1 MASGP
6 RTLARHAAATVATAL
21 ADTRAVALVGPRQAG
36 KSTLVRSIVEKS
48 KGAAYLT
55 LDDDG
60 TRALALADPA
70 GFVRG
75 RAGLLAI
82 DEVQRVPGLLLGIKS
97 VVDADPRPGR
107 FLLTGSA
114 HLFAVKDVADSL
126 AGRMEIVELW
136 PFSQGEI
143 EGRREHFVDL
153 LFAGRA
159 LPNHRSSLSKRDYL
173 ERVCRG
179 GFPEVIGR
187 RADRRR
193 AWFRSYVQAVVA
205 REIPG
210 VADVE
215 RLAELP
221 RLVRLCAARQ
231 GAPLN
236 VAALSRD
243 AGLPERTTHR
253 YLDALE
259 AVFLIRRIPPWAGS
273 LTAREVR
280 APKLYVTDSGL
291 AANLRG
297 ASPESLSVPQTA
309 QGADGPLLEGFV
321 IGELQRQA
329 AWSEAQPRVHHYRDR
344 NGLEVDAVLESDEG
358 SVVGIEVKAAGAVT
372 ADDATGL
379 RFLRDK
385 LGQRFRSGAILH
397 SGQQAVSLG
406 DRISA
411 LPMDALWTTVIGSL
425 RAGRRV

>member
-1 MASGP
+1 MASRTGTLP
-6 RTLARHAAATVATAL
+6 RHIAATVATAL
-21 ADTRAVALVGPRQAG
+21 ADTRAVAIVGPRQAG
-36 KSTLVRSIVEKS
+36 KSTLVRAIVEKS
-48 KGAAYLT
+48 KGAAYVT
-55 LDDDG
+55 LDDED
-60 TRALALADPA
+60 TRALAHADPA

-75 RAGLLAI
+75 RPGLLAI
-82 DEVQRVPGLLLGIKS
+82 DEVQRVPSLLLGIKT

-114 HLFAVKDVADSL
+114 HLFAVKDIADSL

-143 EGRREHFVDL
+143 VGRRERFIDR
-153 LFAGRA
+153 LFQGRTHSDH
-159 LPNHRSSLSKRDYL
+159 PSTLSKRGYL
-173 ERVCRG
+173 ELACRG
-179 GFPEVIGR
+179 GFPELIGR
-187 RADRRR
+187 RAERRR
-193 AWFRSYVQAVVA
+193 AWFRSYVQAVTA

-210 VADVE
+210 VADIE

-231 GAPLN
+231 GVPLN

-273 LTAREVR
+273 LTAREAR

-291 AANLRG
+291 AATLRG
-297 ASPESLSVPQTA
+297 ATPESLAAPGTA

-321 IGELQRQA
+321 VSELLRQT
-329 AWSEAQPRVHHYRDR
+329 AWSEAQPRVHHFRDR
-344 NGLEVDAVLESDEG
+344 NGLEVDVVLEADQG
-358 SVVGIEVKAAGAVT
+358 SVVGIEVKSSGTVT
-372 ADDATGL
+372 AGDATGL

-385 LGQRFRSGAILH
+385 LGPRFRFGAILH
-397 SGQQAVSLG
+397 SGQQTASLG

-411 LPMDALWTTVIGSL
+411 LPMDALWTW
-425 RAGRRV
+425 